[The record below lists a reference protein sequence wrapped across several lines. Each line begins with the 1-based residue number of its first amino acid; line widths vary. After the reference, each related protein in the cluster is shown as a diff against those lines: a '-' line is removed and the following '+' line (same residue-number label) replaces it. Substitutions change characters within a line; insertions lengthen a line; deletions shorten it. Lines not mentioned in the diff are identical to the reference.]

1 MNFLY
6 ESALDFATIIM
17 KPVVLTALVVI
28 AFHLHR
34 KNKNIKKGQ
43 KLFVKGYPERA
54 LDMTL
59 SSIAL
64 GLIFGFVIFLGYR
77 GIVGY
82 VDLSQEIVIMFL
94 ISLFASNLASR
105 FICFAYSGSIICLLI
120 LLIGQFTATIGI
132 EDTISAKAMS
142 IILLV
147 GILHIS
153 EAILVFFD
161 GAKGIVYYYRST
173 ENDIIGGYKLSRRW
187 VIPLLSFLTYTGY
200 SAVSYNEPKMSK
212 VKKSAFKIGIYGIC
226 LIFLA
231 KIAIGNYILEIFVAV
246 MMAIGHEY
254 ITGHIFNK
262 SDKEKIFISNDGI
275 SVLDSLKCGKARE
288 VGIEAA
294 DKITYVNNIK
304 TNDSKFLEYIIDN
317 KDTQEVV
324 LTVKKYNGKIEQ
336 YELKLES
343 IDELGVVLVPAKN
356 PQPIIK
362 NQENLDFSFEEIL
375 KNIEI

>member
-6 ESALDFATIIM
+6 ESALEFATVIM

-54 LDMTL
+54 LNMTL

-64 GLIFGFVIFLGYR
+64 GLIFGFIIFLGYR

-82 VDLSQEIVIMFL
+82 TDLSKEIVIMFL
-94 ISLFASNLASR
+94 ISLLASNLASR
-105 FICFAYSGSIICLLI
+105 FICFAYSGSIMCILI
-120 LLIGQFTATIGI
+120 LLIGQLTMTLGI
-132 EDTISAKAMS
+132 EDAISQKAMS
-142 IILLV
+142 IIILV

-161 GAKGIVYYYRST
+161 GAKGIVYYYRET
-173 ENDIIGGYKLSRRW
+173 NEEIVGGYKLSRRW

-200 SAVSYNEPKMSK
+200 SSVSYNEPKESK
-212 VKKSAFKIGIYGIC
+212 VKKSAFKIGIYG
-226 LIFLA
+226 LILMFLA
-231 KIAIGNYILEIFVAV
+231 KLAIGNYVLEVFVAV
-246 MMAIGHEY
+246 VMVVGHEI
-254 ITGHIFNK
+254 ITGHMFNK
-262 SDKEKIFISNDGI
+262 KEKEEIFISNDGI
-275 SVLDSLKCGKARE
+275 SVLDSLKCGKAKE

-294 DKITYVNNIK
+294 DKITHVNGIK
-304 TNDSKFLEYIIDN
+304 TNDANFLECIIEDE
-317 KDTQEVV
+317 DTEDIV
-324 LTVKKYNGKIEQ
+324 LIVKKYNGKIEQ

-343 IDELGVVLVPAKN
+343 IEELGVVLVPAKN

-362 NQENLDFSFEEIL
+362 NYNDSNFNFEEIL
-375 KNIEI
+375 KNIEV